1 MATANLEL
9 SIPDSDTELSQSL
22 TNSLYKSIK
31 KTRKSMSFLG
41 KRKKSIKS
49 RRPPSLKVLK
59 SSISKRN
66 IEKKIK
72 KLASDQL
79 LTCENIKQ
87 TPNME
92 FVGEGV
98 ANKVFFGCLDLKC
111 QEKAAFRIMPISK
124 SYPLNSKHPVNVEL
138 KLYQQFNKLNSLYI
152 LPHLPLMIKNFR
164 CSYQQVISDEEVLEE
179 YEDKIESNEIDRKVN
194 VMILEYCRGGS
205 IKDFVDKYQKNIKYL
220 RCGFFQV
227 LLSLIVLQYHLRDFR
242 HNDLH
247 NNNVN
252 LDLYGFVNEE
262 RYLKTFKK
270 KPCYIAY
277 KIFGTYYYLPYLGF
291 CMKLIDFDVSCSKKI
306 PNNKVKI
313 DKIYKMNGVTCKP
326 NPVFDTHLILNSC
339 TYKFF
344 ENFMGISIRS
354 QTLHSDMVS
363 FIDRNIPKELRGF
376 NTDKLGFARIK
387 EIKKIPPGLKTP
399 ISVITEDEL
408 FAQYKEKPTDG
419 KVIMVYDT
427 KIPPLK
433 KLRKIRKE
441 MFID

>member
-1 MATANLEL
+1 MTTLKL
-9 SIPDSDTELSQSL
+9 SIPNSDTHLSHSL
-22 TNSLYKSIK
+22 ISSFYKSIK
-31 KTRKSMSFLG
+31 K
-41 KRKKSIKS
+41 S
-49 RRPPSLKVLK
+49 R
-59 SSISKRN
+59 SSISSSERKKPAKKSKKTPSLQVVKSIIGKRN

-72 KLASDQL
+72 MLASDKL

-87 TPNME
+87 IPNME

-111 QEKAAFRIMPISK
+111 EEKAAFRIMPISK

-138 KLYQQFNKLNSLYI
+138 KLYQQFNKLNALYI

-164 CSYQQVISDEEVLEE
+164 CSYSQVISDEEVLEE
-179 YEDKIESNEIDRKVN
+179 YEEKIETNEIDKKVN
-194 VMILEYCRGGS
+194 VMVLEYCRGGS
-205 IKDFVDKYQKNIKYL
+205 IKEFVDKYQKNIKYL

-227 LLSLIVLQYHLRDFR
+227 LLSLIVLQYHLKHFR

-252 LDLYGFVNEE
+252 LDLFGFMNED

-277 KIFGTYYYLPYLGF
+277 KIFGTYFYVPYLGF
-291 CMKLIDFDVSCSKKI
+291 CMKLIDFDVSCSLKT
-306 PNNKVKI
+306 PNSKVKI
-313 DKIYKMNGVTCKP
+313 DKIYKKNGVSCKP

-344 ENFMGISIRS
+344 EKFMGLSTRS
-354 QTLHSDMVS
+354 QTLHSEMIS
-363 FIDRNIPKELRGF
+363 FIDRNIPSELRGF

-387 EIKKIPPGLKTP
+387 EIKKIPKGLKTP
-399 ISVITEDEL
+399 ISVITEDSL
-408 FAQYKEKPTDG
+408 FAEYMEKPTDG

-433 KLRKIRKE
+433 KIRESRKD
-441 MFID
+441 MFIN